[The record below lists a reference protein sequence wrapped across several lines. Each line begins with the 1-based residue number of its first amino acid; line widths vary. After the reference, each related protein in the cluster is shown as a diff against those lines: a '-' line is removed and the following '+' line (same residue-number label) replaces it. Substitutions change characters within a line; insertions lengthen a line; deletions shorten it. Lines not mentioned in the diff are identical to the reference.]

1 MNPFEQ
7 YKPTETKHH
16 IVALNAEV
24 TLKTLSLN
32 ESMRV
37 DAILYKEG
45 FDDGK
50 PNITMEAIQEAK
62 LLRVSLALV
71 KPKMSVKELKALPKD
86 AMKAIDEIADLL
98 NPAAVEEEGNG

>member
-24 TLKTLSLN
+24 TLKTLPLN

-71 KPKMSVKELKALPKD
+71 EPRMSVKELKALPKD
-86 AMKAIDEIADLL
+86 AMKAIDEIAEVLTPTIVDDK
-98 NPAAVEEEGNG
+98 EGN